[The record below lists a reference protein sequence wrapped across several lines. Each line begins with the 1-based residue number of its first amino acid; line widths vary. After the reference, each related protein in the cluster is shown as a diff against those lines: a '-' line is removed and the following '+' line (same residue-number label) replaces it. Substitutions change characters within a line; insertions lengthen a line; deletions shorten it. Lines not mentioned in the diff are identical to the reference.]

1 MRPVDWP
8 AVRDIY
14 DQGIATGDAT
24 FESSAPPWEAFDAAH
39 LPEPRIVLRDGE
51 LVLAWAALV
60 AVSAREVY
68 RGVADVSVYV
78 RADQRGHGLGRMIL
92 TALIERSEACGV
104 WTLQAGV
111 FPENEASLALHSACG
126 FRVVGTRER
135 IGRMGGRW
143 RDVVVLER
151 RSPTP

>member
-104 WTLQAGV
+104 LTLQAGV